1 MTDPA
6 TIVKFLDTSTS
17 RYEQRAD
24 GIVFQRLLSSRSQTL
39 ADARENTA
47 TFDRL
52 VGEGR
57 YPLVV
62 DMRGAFSVERGVREH
77 YASAEALAHVSSLG
91 LLIESAAGRVI
102 GNFFLALQ
110 GPKVPTK
117 LFGSEA
123 DAVAWIR
130 RVAKIR

>member
-6 TIVKFLDTSTS
+6 AIVRSLESSTS

-24 GIVFQRLLSSRSQTL
+24 GVVFQRLQVTRAQTL

-52 VGEGR
+52 VGDGNH
-57 YPLVV
+57 PLIV
-62 DMRGAFSVERGVREH
+62 DMRGASALERGVREY
-77 YASAEALAHVSSLG
+77 YASPAANVHTSAIA
-91 LLIESAAGRVI
+91 LLIGSSAGRVI

-110 GPKVPTK
+110 GPKIPMKMFTE
-117 LFGSEA
+117 EA

-130 RVAKIR
+130 RVARIR